1 MKIKKELFL
10 RNVAGENRLIPVGD
24 TPGEYNGIF
33 VLDGIGETIW
43 KMIENGM
50 EQNEIVSA
58 LLSEYDAPEADIKAD
73 VEAFIGKLRDLGIV
87 E

>member
-1 MKIKKELFL
+1 
-10 RNVAGENRLIPVGD
+10 
-24 TPGEYNGIF
+24 
-33 VLDGIGETIW
+33 
-43 KMIENGM
+43 MIENGM

>member
-10 RNVAGENRLIPVGD
+10 RNVAGENMLIPVGE
-24 TPGEYNGIF
+24 TTGEYNGIF

>member
-10 RNVAGENRLIPVGD
+10 RNVAGENMLIPVGE
-24 TPGEYNGIF
+24 TTGEYNGIF

-50 EQNEIVSA
+50 VQ
-58 LLSEYDAPEADIKAD
+58 DKDIRK
-73 VEAFIGKLRDLGIV
+73 VTGLIGVTEG